1 MRHTKRIRE
10 NESQILQRVTNRK
23 KKVKLDPLLAKK
35 RKKRISKNTA
45 YKKGRQ
51 LEYRVVKHFQ
61 KLGYYARRNY
71 ASKGAE
77 DVNAMKKVVVHDK
90 SGRNGI
96 CSLSEVLHI
105 QCKNLKVEKPLN
117 KTEAANLKALAM
129 ITGGTPML
137 AQNINHKLVITEIE

>member
-1 MRHTKRIRE
+1 MRPTRRTQE
-10 NESQILQRVTNRK
+10 NENQILQRVTNKNKKRLRK
-23 KKVKLDPLLAKK
+23 KK
-35 RKKRISKNTA
+35 ISKNTA

-51 LEYRVVKHFQ
+51 LEYRVVNHFT

-77 DVNAMKKVVVHDK
+77 DVNAMKKVVVQDI
-90 SGRNGI
+90 SGKNGT

-105 QCKNLKVEKPLN
+105 QCKNLKVEKRLN
-117 KTEAANLKALAM
+117 KREAANLKALAR

>member
-1 MRHTKRIRE
+1 
-10 NESQILQRVTNRK
+10 LQNK
-23 KKVKLDPLLAKK
+23 KNKKV
-35 RKKRISKNTA
+35 KRISKNTA

-77 DVNAMKKVVVHDK
+77 DVNAMKRITIPGSNFK
-90 SGRNGI
+90 
-96 CSLSEVLHI
+96 CSEILHI

-117 KTEAANLKALAM
+117 KTEADNLKALAK
-129 ITGGTPML
+129 ITGGTPLL
-137 AQNINHKLVITEIE
+137 AQNINHKLVITEVE